1 MEGYIYCFS
10 NTTLSGIYKIGYTTR
25 SPLERLQEANTS
37 DTWSLPDKYKFEFA
51 KKVDNCIV
59 SEKIVHS
66 ILEQFNTRVH
76 RNREFFKT
84 SLSSIKLVF
93 DLIQGEWYVKP
104 VEPSIND
111 EIANNAITCNV
122 CSKIYKNTITY
133 TKHITLNRCHVKVL
147 DNICQYC
154 NSTFKTKQNK
164 QKHELR
170 CSANKTG
177 VIDSKMKIISKAIA
191 EIKNISGTDINLY
204 SNISLENIVTHQN
217 VDNQTITNGN

>member
-10 NTTLSGIYKIGYTTR
+10 NTTLAGIYKIGYTTR

-37 DTWSLPDKYKFEFA
+37 DTWRLPDKYKFEFA

-59 SEKIVHS
+59 SEKIVHNL
-66 ILEQFNTRVH
+66 LEQFNTRVY

-84 SLSSIKLVF
+84 SLTSIKSVF

-104 VEPSIND
+104 LEPIIND
-111 EIANNAITCNV
+111 EIANNAITCDV

-133 TKHITLNRCHVKVL
+133 TKHITLDRCQVKVF

-177 VIDSKMKIISKAIA
+177 VIDAKMKIISKAIA
-191 EIKNISGTDINLY
+191 EIKNISGTDVDLY
-204 SNISLENIVTHQN
+204 SNNSLQNIV
-217 VDNQTITNGN
+217 NQAVTNGN